1 MKFTTHNDAVIETSG
16 TFLQGYIIANYADLV
31 EAFGQPH
38 NPEDYKTDAEWD
50 ICFEDGTR
58 ATVYNWKNGKNYCGK
73 DGLAV
78 EDIEDWN
85 VGGFNKD
92 AIERVMEVVYPSV
105 RNADI
110 DEYDEGDTVPDHWAI
125 DN

>member
-31 EAFGQPH
+31 KAFGQPH

-92 AIERVMEVVYPSV
+92 AIERVLAVLSKVEV
-105 RNADI
+105 
-110 DEYDEGDTVPDHWAI
+110 
-125 DN
+125 